1 MYREEERETLPL
13 CREEKIGVIPYR
25 PLTGER
31 LTHDWSVS
39 TPRAD
44 TDQII
49 RQKYDATVELDK
61 PIVARLTEVAAKRG
75 VPRVHIALA
84 WLFQKEPVT
93 APILGATKSSH
104 VEEAGTGLQIKL
116 AAQEIAFM
124 EEPYLPHKIVGHQ

>member
-25 PLTGER
+25 PRAGER

-49 RQKYDATVELDK
+49 RQKYDATVELDE

-104 VEEAGTGLQIKL
+104 VEEAGTALQIKL